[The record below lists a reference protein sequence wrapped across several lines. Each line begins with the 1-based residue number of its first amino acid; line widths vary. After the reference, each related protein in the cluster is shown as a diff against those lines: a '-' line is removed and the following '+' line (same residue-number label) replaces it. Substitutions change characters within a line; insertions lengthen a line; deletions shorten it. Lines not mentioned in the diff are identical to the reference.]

1 VSENEITFKFEDA
14 SLFKLYFTRIDGE
27 SRETDTKICSM
38 KDSRK
43 VIEEMKADNWKHSGT
58 TPVMMEY
65 DVLVGDE

>member
-1 VSENEITFKFEDA
+1 
-14 SLFKLYFTRIDGE
+14 
-27 SRETDTKICSM
+27 M